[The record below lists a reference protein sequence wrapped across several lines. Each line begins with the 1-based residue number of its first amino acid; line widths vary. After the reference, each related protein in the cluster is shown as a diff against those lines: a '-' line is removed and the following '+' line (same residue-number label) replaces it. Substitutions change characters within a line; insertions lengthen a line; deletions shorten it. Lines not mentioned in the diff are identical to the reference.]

1 MLIIYDL
8 IIKFVIYMN
17 VKKSKGI
24 NALIGILDQIYDHD
38 SVREIQQRLGI
49 LKDGES
55 LSSSQVTDIFI
66 GPTGNWADFNP
77 KSNDPHKVI
86 KIICASIKHEMFK

>member
-1 MLIIYDL
+1 
-8 IIKFVIYMN
+8 MN

-24 NALIGILDQIYDHD
+24 DALIEILDQIYNHN
-38 SVREIQQRLGI
+38 SVREIQQILRT

-55 LSSSQVTDIFI
+55 ISSSQVSDIFN
-66 GPTGNWADFNP
+66 GSTGNWADFNP

>member
-1 MLIIYDL
+1 MLINYNL
-8 IIKFVIYMN
+8 INKFVIFMN

-24 NALIGILDQIYDHD
+24 DALIGILDQIYDHN
-38 SVREIQQRLGI
+38 SVREIQQKLGRLING
-49 LKDGES
+49 DE
-55 LSSSQVTDIFI
+55 LSSSQVTDIFF

-86 KIICASIKHEMFK
+86 KIICASIKHEMFE